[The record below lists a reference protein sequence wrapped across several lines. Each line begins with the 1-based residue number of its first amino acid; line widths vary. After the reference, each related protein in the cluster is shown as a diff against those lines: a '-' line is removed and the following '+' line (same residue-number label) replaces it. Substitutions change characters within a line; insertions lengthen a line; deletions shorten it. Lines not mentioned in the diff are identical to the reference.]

1 MSKAKST
8 AGKKFGKNDKFK
20 SLKLFGAAFLTLGLL
35 LGIELFK
42 NFRAVDSSASVPDGL
57 ATVYLEPESGTFAV
71 GQQIVLNESIDMV
84 SDVAISGI
92 ATRLIIPITG
102 AISTPEINV
111 ESVTIDPNFLASGD
125 WTCPTRG
132 FQVASNNTVVVD
144 IACANTSA
152 EGYFVNG
159 KTAFAT
165 ITLRARVVPFINPVA
180 VRFDPALSVV
190 TVRSNNTDTLLIPT
204 ATSLLTIVGSTTP
217 TPTARL
223 TPTKIPPTRVPTV
236 SSGACSIALYPA
248 EVTIRKGEEVS
259 FGAFVN
265 NRVVNMV
272 KFASQNPSALT
283 VNPASDSS
291 RPFLMRAVG
300 HKVNSATDTTIT
312 ATAYNK
318 NRELCMGT
326 AKVKVLP

>member
-1 MSKAKST
+1 VSKTKSNSS
-8 AGKKFGKNDKFK
+8 KKFGKKDKFK
-20 SLKLFGAAFLTLGLL
+20 SLKLFGAAFMTLGLL

-42 NFRAVDSSASVPDGL
+42 NFRPTDSGASVPDGL

-71 GQQIVLNESIDMV
+71 GEQIVLKESIDMV
-84 SDVAISGI
+84 SDIAISGI

-102 AISTPEINV
+102 AIATPEINV
-111 ESVTIDPNFLASGD
+111 ESVTIDPAFSASGD

-152 EGYFVNG
+152 SGYVVNG
-159 KTAFAT
+159 KTPFAT
-165 ITLRARVVPFINPVA
+165 ITLRARVIPFINPVA

-190 TVRSNNTDTLLIPT
+190 TVKSNNTDTLLIPT
-204 ATSLLTIVGSTTP
+204 ATSLLTIVNRTTP
-217 TPTARL
+217 TPSPRIS
-223 TPTKIPPTRVPTV
+223 PTKIPTRGPTV
-236 SSGACSIALYPA
+236 SSSACSIVLYPA
-248 EVTIRKGEEVS
+248 EVTVRKGEEVS
-259 FGAFVN
+259 FAAFVN
-265 NRVVNMV
+265 NRIVNTV
-272 KFASQNPSALT
+272 KFTSQNSSVLT

-318 NRELCMGT
+318 NQELCKGT